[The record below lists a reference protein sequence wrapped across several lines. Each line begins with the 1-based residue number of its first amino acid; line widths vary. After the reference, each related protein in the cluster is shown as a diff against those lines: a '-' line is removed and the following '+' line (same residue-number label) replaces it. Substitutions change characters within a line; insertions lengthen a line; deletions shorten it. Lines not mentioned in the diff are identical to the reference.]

1 MMRILFSVIA
11 FSIFQLVN
19 AQNLAGLEGSWE
31 LISENK
37 KPAEL
42 NTVRI
47 YQDGFFAEG
56 AKEGDYE
63 FIEAKGGIYEI
74 EGSSYTEK
82 FEFNSAEKEKVGN
95 INNLVVEVTKD
106 TLKFEGQDYSQTW
119 LKISDYQ
126 NDLSGVWII
135 TGRERDGAMQRRE
148 IGDRKTIKILNGTR
162 FQWIAY
168 NSATGDFFATGGG
181 TYSASY
187 GKYIENIEFFSKDD
201 FRVGASLTFDYQLMN
216 NEWNHRGKSSSGD
229 PIYEIWSPYKAS
241 EIIQD

>member
-1 MMRILFSVIA
+1 MMRILFSFIA

-19 AQNLAGLEGSWE
+19 AQFLAGLEGSWE
-31 LISENK
+31 LISKNK
-37 KPAEL
+37 IPTEL
-42 NTVRI
+42 TTVRI

-56 AKEGDYE
+56 TKEGDYE
-63 FIEAKGGIYEI
+63 FKSARGGFYKTGESLYSEKYEFDS
-74 EGSSYTEK
+74 EDSLKVGVTEK
-82 FEFNSAEKEKVGN
+82 YDIDIKE
-95 INNLVVEVTKD
+95 D
-106 TLKFEGQDYSQTW
+106 TLKMWNDGFSQTW
-119 LKISDYQ
+119 LKISDFQ
-126 NDLSGVWII
+126 DDLSGVWII

-168 NSATGDFFATGGG
+168 NSATGEFFATGGG